1 MTRRNFLKTTSAV
14 TAGLLLPHSAYAD
27 SVDLSKVTFDQEIY
41 ESNNAQTI
49 MIFLYGGASELAGN
63 ITNLQ
68 EIKPESQSSYDNYFG
83 DITATT
89 DGFWQEAGGSI
100 MQELVDNQE
109 MNVFRTCF
117 SKIRDEQNNKS
128 HDSCV
133 HQNQTGTISNEAAAG
148 VFTNIA
154 KVLYQK
160 GVIDENSK
168 LPFITMEGDSTFFA
182 TPTYSLETFLK
193 ANAFDADL
201 SNPYERRYDKQW
213 YYYTRA
219 ERDANPDNYRDSRAS
234 LDVAMDALAQN
245 KNKSGKIKDNFDKR
259 VELQSFING
268 IKDATVP
275 DIATPYRDNY
285 FADKLQSAIKIL
297 VKNPDT
303 KVISLGSGGLGGW
316 DDHSEG
322 RDYRDRMRN
331 LFEALKSA
339 MEHIKAENKEGNIN
353 IVIWGDFGRGV
364 NLNNSLG
371 WDHGNLQN
379 VYMLGGKNYFNHLGV
394 VGETKLVK
402 TGEVNRLYLQP
413 AENSYWFEPASVAAT
428 LYKIYGI
435 TNPQYLTGGHGS
447 IEAGLF
453 T

>member
-1 MTRRNFLKTTSAV
+1 
-14 TAGLLLPHSAYAD
+14 
-27 SVDLSKVTFDQEIY
+27 
-41 ESNNAQTI
+41 
-49 MIFLYGGASELAGN
+49 
-63 ITNLQ
+63 
-68 EIKPESQSSYDNYFG
+68 
-83 DITATT
+83 
-89 DGFWQEAGGSI
+89 
-100 MQELVDNQE
+100 
-109 MNVFRTCF
+109 
-117 SKIRDEQNNKS
+117 
-128 HDSCV
+128 
-133 HQNQTGTISNEAAAG
+133 
-148 VFTNIA
+148 
-154 KVLYQK
+154 
-160 GVIDENSK
+160 
-168 LPFITMEGDSTFFA
+168 MEGDSTFFA

-453 T
+453 A